1 MGDPRFMVVSASP
14 WESISPPLIPT
25 PYGDLYLPLEGLL
38 DPAKERTRLE
48 KEIALAEASRARE
61 SAKLADPN
69 MAAKA
74 PPEKIAEWRRIE
86 KEASEQIIRL
96 REQQK
101 LFTT

>member
-1 MGDPRFMVVSASP
+1 
-14 WESISPPLIPT
+14 
-25 PYGDLYLPLEGLL
+25 
-38 DPAKERTRLE
+38 
-48 KEIALAEASRARE
+48 LAEASRARE
-61 SAKLADPN
+61 GAKLADPK

-96 REQQK
+96 REQQN